1 MKLSI
6 HRLAFLKK
14 LADVQRAIPSRT
26 TIPILT
32 GVKLLATSD
41 SLVITGSDSDV
52 SIEMTILVE
61 DEDTQL
67 VVHEPGS
74 IVLPAKFF
82 SEIIKKL
89 PSDVFTLTI
98 DSNKKATITAGNAS
112 FTLIGIDAAEYPHL
126 PELEVEQVVELPVP
140 IFRQIIQNTSI
151 AISTMESRPL
161 LTGIHILIKDGLLKA
176 VATDSHRLSQRIIP
190 LPASAGGQ
198 NVTYDF
204 TIPGKTLVEL
214 SRIVE
219 GLETISMSI
228 TDNQVLF
235 HTDRLSFYSRLLDG
249 RYPDTDRLITND
261 SNTTLT
267 MVASELLSAIE
278 RASLMSHVGNNNI
291 VKLSLKASEAQLT
304 GHSPE
309 IGTVKEEL
317 VYQAITGEDL
327 EISFNPD
334 YMKDAL
340 RQFGQAE
347 ISIHF
352 LSPVRPF
359 TLRPTES
366 ALDIDFNFIQ
376 LITPVRTF

>member
-1 MKLSI
+1 MKISI

-32 GVKLLATSD
+32 VVKLLATND

-98 DSNKKATITAGNAS
+98 DDNKKATITAGNAS
-112 FTLIGIDAAEYPHL
+112 FTLIGIDATEYPHL
-126 PELEVEQVVELPVP
+126 PELEVDQVVELPVT

-161 LTGIHILIKDGLLKA
+161 LTGIHILIKDGFLKA

-190 LPASAGGQ
+190 LPITAEGQ
-198 NVTYDF
+198 NVTNVL
-204 TIPGKTLVEL
+204 PG
-214 SRIVE
+214 
-219 GLETISMSI
+219 
-228 TDNQVLF
+228 
-235 HTDRLSFYSRLLDG
+235 
-249 RYPDTDRLITND
+249 
-261 SNTTLT
+261 
-267 MVASELLSAIE
+267 
-278 RASLMSHVGNNNI
+278 I
-291 VKLSLKASEAQLT
+291 VKS
-304 GHSPE
+304 
-309 IGTVKEEL
+309 
-317 VYQAITGEDL
+317 
-327 EISFNPD
+327 
-334 YMKDAL
+334 
-340 RQFGQAE
+340 
-347 ISIHF
+347 
-352 LSPVRPF
+352 
-359 TLRPTES
+359 
-366 ALDIDFNFIQ
+366 
-376 LITPVRTF
+376 